1 MATNQQKLDNVNARA
16 NWMFEQM
23 PEYLRNLILGYRG
36 MDGKAPKDVYGRIVD
51 APQDTVDAL
60 LNTKLRS
67 AFDGKEYA
75 FRDYLL
81 TDNARLNEARIRDAA
96 RDAQLTAL
104 AETVKALATGQT
116 LDVGALLAQVTTASE
131 AGVKAAIESIE
142 TTTTVNLNKEPT
154 K

>member
-1 MATNQQKLDNVNARA
+1 MATNQQKLDNINARA
-16 NWMFEQM
+16 NWLFEKM
-23 PEYLRNLILGYRG
+23 PAHLRDVILGYRG
-36 MDGKAPKDVYGRIVD
+36 MDGKAPKDVYGKITD
-51 APQDTVDAL
+51 APKDTVAAL

-67 AFDGKEYA
+67 AFDGKEYT

-96 RDAQLTAL
+96 RDAQMTAL

-116 LDVGALLAQVTTASE
+116 LDVKALLAQVTSASE

-142 TTTTVNLNKEPT
+142 TTVTVKG

>member
-1 MATNQQKLDNVNARA
+1 MATNQQKLDNINTRVNWVYEKLVQA
-16 NWMFEQM
+16 
-23 PEYLRNLILGYRG
+23 ILGYRG
-36 MDGKAPKDVYGRIVD
+36 ADGKAPKDLYGKITD
-51 APQDTVDAL
+51 APQDTVNAL
-60 LNTKLRS
+60 LNTKIRS
-67 AFDGKEYA
+67 AFDGKEYTY
-75 FRDYLL
+75 RDYLV

-116 LDVGALLAQVTTASE
+116 LDVGALLAQITTASE

-142 TTTTVNLNKEPT
+142 TTVTVKKE

>member
-1 MATNQQKLDNVNARA
+1 MNREEVFDKFVGTGLAV
-16 NWMFEQM
+16 
-23 PEYLRNLILGYRG
+23 LGYRG
-36 MDGKAPKDVYGRIVD
+36 ADGKAPKDIYGKITD
-51 APQDTVDAL
+51 APQDTVNAL
-60 LNTKLRS
+60 LNTKIRS
-67 AFDGKEYA
+67 AFDGKEYTY
-75 FRDYLL
+75 RDYLV

-116 LDVGALLAQVTTASE
+116 LDVGALLAQITTASE

-142 TTTTVNLNKEPT
+142 TTVTVKKE